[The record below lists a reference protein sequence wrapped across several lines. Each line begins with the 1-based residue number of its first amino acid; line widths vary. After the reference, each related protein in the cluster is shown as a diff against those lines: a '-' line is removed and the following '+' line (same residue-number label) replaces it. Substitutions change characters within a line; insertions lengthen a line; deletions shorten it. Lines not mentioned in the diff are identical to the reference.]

1 MTTLLRHLLYMVSV
15 FFYCHN
21 LCMDMEKFY
30 KLLMGREDIGGIP
43 LDHVLKVVVCVF
55 EIINSGECFYK
66 EE

>member
-1 MTTLLRHLLYMVSV
+1 
-15 FFYCHN
+15 
-21 LCMDMEKFY
+21 MEKFY

-43 LDHVLKVVVCVF
+43 LDYILRVVVCVF